1 MMDEKE
7 NINARSWDP
16 ITATGDGGVVWKS
29 TDGLVAVTHGDETPE
44 QVAEPAADAD
54 AAIAALAALAGDVG
68 NAENVKF
75 TVLSPDGLPIAPEE
89 YGSRAAA
96 EAALA
101 AWCERFTSQGY
112 YAAVGE
118 RISLADLP
126 ARCSIVVRK
135 VEDSAVCCPCP
146 NCCEANPDR
155 LAWQDD
161 DETVRCLSCGHEY
174 KP

>member
-1 MMDEKE
+1 MMDEKK

-54 AAIAALAALAGDVG
+54 AAIAALAGDVG

-75 TVLSPDGLPIAPEE
+75 TVLSPDGVPIAPEE
-89 YGSRAAA
+89 YGARAEA

-101 AWCERFTSQGY
+101 AWYGRFTQQGY

-126 ARCSIVVRK
+126 GRCSIVVRK
-135 VEDSAVCCPCP
+135 AEDNAVGCPCP
-146 NCCEANPDR
+146 NCGEANADR
-155 LAWQDD
+155 LVWQDD
-161 DETVRCLSCGHEY
+161 DETVRCISCGQEY